1 MIGKQRA
8 YLRKSAHDME
18 PIFRI
23 GKGGVTPELTKSVSE
38 ALEKRELIKLTILK
52 NCMEDVKDVALVIS
66 ERTQSEVIQVI
77 GRRFVLYR
85 ESKENSEI
93 VLPKI

>member
-8 YLRKSAHDME
+8 YLRKLAHDME

-23 GKGGVTPELTKSVSE
+23 GKGGVTPELTNSVSE

-52 NCMEDVKDVALVIS
+52 NCMEDVKDVASVIS

-85 ESKENSEI
+85 ESKDNAEI
-93 VLPKI
+93 VLPKF